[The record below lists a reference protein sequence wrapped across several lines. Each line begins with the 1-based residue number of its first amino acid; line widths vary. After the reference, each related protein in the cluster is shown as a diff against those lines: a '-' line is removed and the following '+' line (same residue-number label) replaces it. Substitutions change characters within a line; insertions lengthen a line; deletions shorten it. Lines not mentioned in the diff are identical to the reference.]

1 MLWHAQMSAEAWL
14 HSPGA
19 GGGPMFH
26 SGGPFVRPPDLPKV
40 AGGLP
45 PGMSPSQLS
54 PNQLAYANA
63 QVQHSLEPI
72 AHLPISA
79 PVRVVCSMTLNRA

>member
-1 MLWHAQMSAEAWL
+1 
-14 HSPGA
+14 
-19 GGGPMFH
+19 MFQG
-26 SGGPFVRPPDLPKV
+26 SGVFLRPELPKV

-63 QVQHSLEPI
+63 QVQS
-72 AHLPISA
+72 S
-79 PVRVVCSMTLNRA
+79 